1 MTIFIIAM
9 ALIVVMILIEIP
21 VAFAFGIGAMGFTL
35 ATGNDLT
42 FLIPHGYKTA
52 SSFAL
57 LALPLF
63 IFAGLLMAE
72 GGISDRLLNFI
83 NSMVG
88 RIKGGLGAV
97 TVLTCALFGAISGSS
112 SAAIAAVGQI
122 MIPRMV
128 REGYPAGHATA
139 LVACSSVL
147 ALLIPPS
154 IPMIIFSITGGISVG
169 AAFLSTI
176 VPGILLAI
184 VYCLL
189 NIWFLRHNPNVEVDE
204 PLPFK
209 QTVKGILNTG
219 NKAVFALLMPLI
231 ILGAI
236 YSGIA
241 TPTEA
246 AAIAVIYAIPVGLF
260 IYKGMTL
267 SNLGSITIKAVTM
280 TGSIMAVLFFLF
292 IMSRAMILE
301 QIPKEIAEAMLQI
314 SDNKYVILL
323 LINLLLLLIGM
334 IVDDISGS
342 VLAAIIFLPIITEL
356 GIDPIHFAAVVGVN
370 LGLGNVSPPCAPMLY
385 MAGGIAKL
393 SLDKYF
399 IPTIKFLCFGHLPM
413 VLIVTFIPEIS
424 LFLPELLL
432 GYVPASPIN

>member
-1 MTIFIIAM
+1 MTLFLISM
-9 ALIVVMILIEIP
+9 LIVVILILIEIP
-21 VAFAFGIGAMGFTL
+21 VAFAFGIGAILFTYT
-35 ATGNDLT
+35 TGNDIS
-42 FLIPHGYKTA
+42 FLIPHGFKTA

-72 GGISDRLLNFI
+72 GGISERLLNFV
-83 NSMVG
+83 NSLVG

-122 MIPRMV
+122 MIPRMI
-128 REGYPAGHATA
+128 REGYPPGHATA

-154 IPMIIFSITGGISVG
+154 IPMIVFSITGGLSVG

-176 VPGILLAI
+176 IPGIMLTVI
-184 VYCLL
+184 YCVL
-189 NIWFLRHNPNVEVDE
+189 NIWFLRDNPDIKVDPPLAFKAAAKEVA
-204 PLPFK
+204 
-209 QTVKGILNTG
+209 TTG
-219 NKAVFALLMPLI
+219 YNAIFALLMPLI

-260 IYKGMTL
+260 IYKGMSL
-267 SNLGSITIKAVTM
+267 SNLGAVTVRAVTM

-301 QIPKEIAEAMLQI
+301 QVPRDLADALLQV
-314 SDNKYVILL
+314 SDNKYVLL
-323 LINLLLLLIGM
+323 FLINILLLLIGM

-342 VLAAIIFLPIITEL
+342 VLAAIIFLPIINQL

-385 MAGGIAKL
+385 MAGGVGKL
-393 SLDKYF
+393 SLDKY
-399 IPTIKFLCFGHLPM
+399 IKPTLKFLCLGHLPM
-413 VLIVTFIPEIS
+413 VFLVTFVPELS
-424 LFLPELLL
+424 LFLPKLLL
-432 GYVPASPIN
+432 GY

>member
-1 MTIFIIAM
+1 MTLFLIAM
-9 ALIVVMILIEIP
+9 CVVVVLILIEIP
-21 VAFAFGIGAMGFTL
+21 VAFAFGIGAVLFAYT
-35 ATGNDLT
+35 TGNNIS
-42 FLIPHGYKTA
+42 FLIPHGFKTA
-52 SSFAL
+52 SGFAL

-72 GGISDRLLNFI
+72 GGISERLLNFVNAI
-83 NSMVG
+83 VG

-128 REGYPAGHATA
+128 REGYPEGHATA

-154 IPMIIFSITGGISVG
+154 IPMIVFSITGGLSVG

-176 VPGILLAI
+176 IPGVILTLL
-184 VYCLL
+184 YCVL
-189 NIWFLRHNPNVEVDE
+189 NIWFLKDNPNIKVEA

-209 QTVKGILNTG
+209 AATVNVVKSGYH
-219 NKAVFALLMPLI
+219 AAFALLMPLI

-246 AAIAVIYAIPVGLF
+246 AAIAVIYAIPVGLL
-260 IYKGMTL
+260 IYKGL
-267 SNLGSITIKAVTM
+267 SLRSLGSVTVRAVTM

-292 IMSRAMILE
+292 IMSRAMIME
-301 QIPKEIAEAMLQI
+301 QVPKELAEALLGF
-314 SDNKYVILL
+314 SDNPLVILF
-323 LINLLLLLIGM
+323 LINILLLLIGM

-342 VLAAIIFLPIITEL
+342 VLAAIIFLPIINQL

-385 MAGGIAKL
+385 MAGGVSKL
-393 SLDKYF
+393 SLDKY
-399 IPTIKFLCFGHLPM
+399 IVPTLKFLCLGHLPI
-413 VLIVTFIPEIS
+413 VFLVTFVPDLS
-424 LFLPELLL
+424 LFLPRLLL
-432 GYVPASPIN
+432 GY

>member
-1 MTIFIIAM
+1 MTLFLISM
-9 ALIVVMILIEIP
+9 LIVIVLILIEIP
-21 VAFAFGIGAMGFTL
+21 VAFAFGIGAVLFAFL
-35 ATGNDLT
+35 TGNNIS
-42 FLIPHGYKTA
+42 FLIPHGFKTA
-52 SSFAL
+52 SGFAL

-72 GGISDRLLNFI
+72 GGISERLLNFV
-83 NSMVG
+83 NSIVG

-128 REGYPAGHATA
+128 REGYPEGHATA

-154 IPMIIFSITGGISVG
+154 IPMIVFSITGGLSVG

-176 VPGILLAI
+176 IPGILLTL
-184 VYCLL
+184 VYCAL
-189 NIWFLRHNPNVEVDE
+189 NIWFLRNDQNIKVEA

-209 QTVKGILNTG
+209 EAAKGVAQTGYH
-219 NKAVFALLMPLI
+219 AAFALLMPLI

-260 IYKGMTL
+260 IYKGMSL
-267 SNLGSITIKAVTM
+267 KSLGSVTVRAVTM

-301 QIPKEIAEAMLQI
+301 QVPRDLAQALLTVSE
-314 SDNKYVILL
+314 NKYVLLL

-342 VLAAIIFLPIITEL
+342 VLAAIIFLPIINEL

-385 MAGGIAKL
+385 MAGGVGKL
-393 SLDKYF
+393 SLDRYIK
-399 IPTIKFLCFGHLPM
+399 PTLKFLCFGHLPM
-413 VLIVTFIPEIS
+413 VFLVTFVPELS
-424 LFLPELLL
+424 LFLPKLLM
-432 GYVPASPIN
+432 GY

>member
-1 MTIFIIAM
+1 MTLFLVAM
-9 ALIVVMILIEIP
+9 LVVVILILIEIP
-21 VAFAFGIGAMGFTL
+21 VAFAFGIGAVMFAFT
-35 ATGNDLT
+35 TGNNIS
-42 FLIPHGYKTA
+42 FLIPHGFKTA

-72 GGISDRLLNFI
+72 GGISERLLNFV
-83 NSMVG
+83 NSIVG

-154 IPMIIFSITGGISVG
+154 IPMIVFSITGGLSVG

-176 VPGILLAI
+176 VPGILLTLL
-184 VYCLL
+184 YCGL
-189 NIWFLRHNPNVEVDE
+189 NIWFLRNNPDIQVDA
-204 PLPFK
+204 PLPFT
-209 QTVKGILNTG
+209 QAAKGVAKTG
-219 NKAVFALLMPLI
+219 CHAAFALLMPLI

-260 IYKGMTL
+260 IYKGMSL
-267 SNLGSITIKAVTM
+267 SSLGAVTVRAVTM

-301 QIPKEIAEAMLQI
+301 QVPRDLALALLEI
-314 SDNKYVILL
+314 SDNKYVLLL

-342 VLAAIIFLPIITEL
+342 VLAAIIFLPIINEL

-385 MAGGIAKL
+385 MAGGVSKL
-393 SLDKYF
+393 SLDRY
-399 IPTIKFLCFGHLPM
+399 ITPTLKFLCFGHLPM
-413 VLIVTFIPEIS
+413 VFLVTFVPELS
-424 LFLPELLL
+424 LFLPKLLL
-432 GYVPASPIN
+432 GY

>member
-1 MTIFIIAM
+1 MTLFLLAM
-9 ALIVVMILIEIP
+9 LVIVVLILIEIP
-21 VAFAFGIGAMGFTL
+21 VAFAFGIGAVMFAYT
-35 ATGNDLT
+35 TGNNIS
-42 FLIPHGYKTA
+42 FLIPHGFKTA

-72 GGISDRLLNFI
+72 GGISERLLNFV
-83 NSMVG
+83 NSFVG

-128 REGYPAGHATA
+128 REGYPPGHATA

-154 IPMIIFSITGGISVG
+154 IPMIVFSIAGGISVG

-176 VPGILLAI
+176 VPGILLTI
-184 VYCLL
+184 LYCIL
-189 NIWFLRHNPNVEVDE
+189 NIWFLKDNPNIKVDP

-209 QTVKGILNTG
+209 QAAKGVVKSGYNAI
-219 NKAVFALLMPLI
+219 FALLMPLL

-246 AAIAVIYAIPVGLF
+246 AAIAVIYAVPVGLF
-260 IYKGMTL
+260 IYKGMSL
-267 SNLGSITIKAVTM
+267 SSLGAVTVRAATM

-301 QIPKEIAEAMLQI
+301 QVPRELASALLQI
-314 SDNKYVILL
+314 SENKYVLLL

-342 VLAAIIFLPIITEL
+342 VLAAIIFLPIINAL

-385 MAGGIAKL
+385 MAGGVSKL
-393 SLDKYF
+393 SLDKYLK
-399 IPTIKFLCFGHLPM
+399 PTLKFLCFGHLPM
-413 VLIVTFIPEIS
+413 VFLVTFVPELS
-424 LFLPELLL
+424 LFLPNLLL
-432 GYVPASPIN
+432 GN

>member
-1 MTIFIIAM
+1 MTLFLIAM
-9 ALIVVMILIEIP
+9 LIVVILILIEIP
-21 VAFAFGIGAMGFTL
+21 VAFAFGIGAILFAYT
-35 ATGNDLT
+35 TGNNIS
-42 FLIPHGYKTA
+42 FLIPHGFKTA
-52 SSFAL
+52 SGFAL

-72 GGISDRLLNFI
+72 GGISERLLNFV
-83 NSMVG
+83 NSLVG

-122 MIPRMV
+122 MIPRMI
-128 REGYPAGHATA
+128 REGYPPGHATA

-154 IPMIIFSITGGISVG
+154 IPMIVFSITGGLSVG

-176 VPGILLAI
+176 IPGIMLTVI
-184 VYCLL
+184 YCAL
-189 NIWFLRHNPNVEVDE
+189 NIWFLRDNPDIKVDP

-209 QTVKGILNTG
+209 AAAREVATTG
-219 NKAVFALLMPLI
+219 YNALFALLMPLI

-260 IYKGMTL
+260 IYKGMSL
-267 SNLGSITIKAVTM
+267 SSLGSVTVRAVTM

-301 QIPKEIAEAMLQI
+301 QVPRDLAEALLQV
-314 SDNKYVILL
+314 SDNKYILL
-323 LINLLLLLIGM
+323 FLINILLLLIGM

-342 VLAAIIFLPIITEL
+342 VLAAIIFLPIINQL

-385 MAGGIAKL
+385 MAGGVGKL
-393 SLDKYF
+393 SLDRYIK
-399 IPTIKFLCFGHLPM
+399 PTLKFLCLGHLPM
-413 VLIVTFIPEIS
+413 VFLVTFVPELS
-424 LFLPELLL
+424 LFLPKLLL
-432 GYVPASPIN
+432 GY

>member
-1 MTIFIIAM
+1 MFLIAM
-9 ALIVVMILIEIP
+9 LIVVVLLLAEIP
-21 VAFAFGIGAMGFTL
+21 VAFSFGIGALLF
-35 ATGNDLT
+35 AFSTGNDIS

-52 SSFAL
+52 SGFAL

-63 IFAGLLMAE
+63 IFAGILMAE
-72 GGISDRLLNFI
+72 GGISERLLNFV
-83 NSMVG
+83 NSIVG

-112 SAAIAAVGQI
+112 SAAIAAIGQI

-128 REGYPAGHATA
+128 REGYPEGHATA

-147 ALLIPPS
+147 ALMIPPS
-154 IPMIIFSITGGISVG
+154 IPMIVFSITGGLSVG

-176 VPGILLAI
+176 IPGILLTL

-189 NIWFLRHNPNVEVDE
+189 NFWLLRNDHSIQVNP
-204 PLPFK
+204 PLPMK
-209 QTVKGILNTG
+209 EAVRGIASSG
-219 NKAVFALLMPLI
+219 YQAGFALLMPVL

-246 AAIAVIYAIPVGLF
+246 AAIAVVYAIPVGLF
-260 IYKGMTL
+260 IYKGLSWRTL
-267 SNLGSITIKAVTM
+267 GDATVRAVVM

-292 IMSRAMILE
+292 IMSRTMIME
-301 QIPKEIAEAMLQI
+301 QVPKQLAEALLQL
-314 SDNKYVILL
+314 SDNKYLILL
-323 LINLLLLLIGM
+323 VINLLLLLIGM

-342 VLAAIIFLPIITEL
+342 VLAAVIFLPVVQQL
-356 GIDPIHFAAVVGVN
+356 GIHPIHFAAIVGVN

-385 MAGGIAKL
+385 MAGGVAKL
-393 SLDKYF
+393 PLDRYIK
-399 IPTIKFLCFGHLPM
+399 PTLKLLTFGHLPM
-413 VLIVTFIPEIS
+413 VLIVTFIPELA
-424 LFLPELLL
+424 LFLPRLLM
-432 GYVPASPIN
+432 GVS

>member
-1 MTIFIIAM
+1 MTLFLIAM
-9 ALIVVMILIEIP
+9 LVVVVLILIEIP
-21 VAFAFGIGAMGFTL
+21 VAFAFGIGAVLFAYT
-35 ATGNDLT
+35 TGNNIS
-42 FLIPHGYKTA
+42 FLIPHGFKTA
-52 SSFAL
+52 SGFAL

-72 GGISDRLLNFI
+72 GGISERLLNFV
-83 NSMVG
+83 NAFVG

-154 IPMIIFSITGGISVG
+154 IPMIVFSITGGLSVG

-176 VPGILLAI
+176 IPGILLTLI
-184 VYCLL
+184 YCGL
-189 NIWFLRHNPNVEVDE
+189 NIWFLRDNPNIKVEA
-204 PLPFK
+204 PLPIK
-209 QTVKGILNTG
+209 QATINIAKSGYH
-219 NKAVFALLMPLI
+219 AAFALLMPLI

-260 IYKGMTL
+260 IYKGL
-267 SNLGSITIKAVTM
+267 SLRSLGAVTVRAVTM

-292 IMSRAMILE
+292 IMSRAMIME
-301 QIPKEIAEAMLQI
+301 QVPKELAEALLSF
-314 SDNKYVILL
+314 SDNKLVILF
-323 LINLLLLLIGM
+323 LINILLLLIGM

-342 VLAAIIFLPIITEL
+342 VLAAIIFLPIINQL

-385 MAGGIAKL
+385 MAGGVGKL
-393 SLDKYF
+393 SLDKY
-399 IPTIKFLCFGHLPM
+399 ITPTLKFLCLGHLPI
-413 VLIVTFIPEIS
+413 VFLVTFVPELS
-424 LFLPELLL
+424 LFLPRLLL
-432 GYVPASPIN
+432 GY

>member
-1 MTIFIIAM
+1 MTLFLIAM
-9 ALIVVMILIEIP
+9 LVIITLILIEIP
-21 VAFAFGIGAMGFTL
+21 VAFAFGIGAVLFAFM
-35 ATGNDLT
+35 TGNDIS
-42 FLIPHGYKTA
+42 FLVPHGYKTA

-72 GGISDRLLNFI
+72 GGISERLLNFV
-83 NSMVG
+83 NSFVG

-128 REGYPAGHATA
+128 SEGYPPGHATA

-154 IPMIIFSITGGISVG
+154 IPMIVFSITGGISVG

-176 VPGILLAI
+176 IPGIMLTVI
-184 VYCLL
+184 YCLL
-189 NIWFLRHNPNVEVDE
+189 NIWFLRNDTQIKVDP

-209 QTVKGILNTG
+209 QAA
-219 NKAVFALLMPLI
+219 KAVAVSGYNAAFALLMPLI

-267 SNLGSITIKAVTM
+267 KSLGAVTVRAVTM

-301 QIPKEIAEAMLQI
+301 QVPRDLANALLQI
-314 SDNKYVILL
+314 SDNKYVLLL

-342 VLAAIIFLPIITEL
+342 VLAAIIFLPIINAL

-385 MAGGIAKL
+385 MAGGVSKL
-393 SLDKYF
+393 SLDRY
-399 IPTIKFLCFGHLPM
+399 ITPTLKFLCFGHLPM
-413 VLIVTFIPEIS
+413 VFLVTFVPEIS
-424 LFLPELLL
+424 LFLPKLLM
-432 GYVPASPIN
+432 GY

>member
-1 MTIFIIAM
+1 MTLFLVSM
-9 ALIVVMILIEIP
+9 LIVVILILIEIP
-21 VAFAFGIGAMGFTL
+21 VAFAFGIGAVMFAFT
-35 ATGNDLT
+35 TGNNIS
-42 FLIPHGYKTA
+42 FLIPHGFKTA
-52 SSFAL
+52 SGFAL

-72 GGISDRLLNFI
+72 GGISERLLNFV
-83 NSMVG
+83 NAFVG

-128 REGYPAGHATA
+128 REGYPEGHATA

-154 IPMIIFSITGGISVG
+154 IPMIIFSITGGLSVG

-176 VPGILLAI
+176 IPGILLTLL
-184 VYCLL
+184 YCAL
-189 NIWFLRHNPNVEVDE
+189 NIWFLRDNPNIKVDA
-204 PLPFK
+204 PLPLK
-209 QTVKGILNTG
+209 QAAKGVISTG
-219 NKAVFALLMPLI
+219 YSAGFALLMPVI

-260 IYKGMTL
+260 IYKGMSL
-267 SNLGSITIKAVTM
+267 RNLGTVTVRAVTM

-292 IMSRAMILE
+292 IISRAMILE
-301 QIPKEIAEAMLQI
+301 QVPKELAEALLHI

-342 VLAAIIFLPIITEL
+342 VLAAIIFLPVVNEL
-356 GIDPIHFAAVVGVN
+356 GIDPIHFAAIVGVN

-385 MAGGIAKL
+385 MAGGVSKL
-393 SLDKYF
+393 SLDRY
-399 IPTIKFLCFGHLPM
+399 ITPTLKFLCFGHLPM
-413 VLIVTFIPEIS
+413 VFLVTFIPELS
-424 LFLPELLL
+424 LFLPKLLL
-432 GYVPASPIN
+432 GY

>member
-1 MTIFIIAM
+1 MTLFLIAM
-9 ALIVVMILIEIP
+9 AVIVILILIEIP
-21 VAFAFGIGAMGFTL
+21 VAFAFGIGAVLFAFT
-35 ATGNDLT
+35 TGNNIS
-42 FLIPHGYKTA
+42 FLIPHGFKTA
-52 SSFAL
+52 SGFAL

-72 GGISDRLLNFI
+72 GGISERLLNFV
-83 NSMVG
+83 NSIVG

-154 IPMIIFSITGGISVG
+154 IPMIVFSITGGISVG

-176 VPGILLAI
+176 IPGILLTI
-184 VYCLL
+184 LYCLL
-189 NIWFLRHNPNVEVDE
+189 NMWFLRNNQDIKLDE

-209 QTVKGILNTG
+209 QAAKGVAKTG
-219 NKAVFALLMPLI
+219 YHAVFALLMPMI

-267 SNLGSITIKAVTM
+267 KSLSSVTVRAVTM

-301 QIPKEIAEAMLQI
+301 QVPRDLAHALLQV
-314 SDNKYVILL
+314 SENKYVLLL

-342 VLAAIIFLPIITEL
+342 VLAAIIFLPIINEL

-385 MAGGIAKL
+385 MAGGVSKL
-393 SLDKYF
+393 SLDRY
-399 IPTIKFLCFGHLPM
+399 ITPTVKFLCLGHLPM
-413 VLIVTFIPEIS
+413 VFLVTFVPELS

-432 GYVPASPIN
+432 GY

>member
-1 MTIFIIAM
+1 MTLFLIAM
-9 ALIVVMILIEIP
+9 LVIITLVLMEVP
-21 VAFAFGIGAMGFTL
+21 VAFAFGIGAVFFAYT
-35 ATGNDLT
+35 TGNDIS
-42 FLIPHGYKTA
+42 FLIPHGFKTA
-52 SSFAL
+52 SGFAL
-57 LALPLF
+57 IAMPLF

-72 GGISDRLLNFI
+72 GGISERLLNFV
-83 NSMVG
+83 NSFVG

-128 REGYPAGHATA
+128 QEGYPPGHATA

-154 IPMIIFSITGGISVG
+154 IPMIVFSIAGGISVG

-176 VPGILLAI
+176 IPGIMLAI
-184 VYCLL
+184 IYCVL
-189 NIWFLRHNPNVEVDE
+189 NVWFLRKDTNIKVDP

-209 QTVKGILNTG
+209 QAAKGVVKSGYN
-219 NKAVFALLMPLI
+219 AWFALLMPVI

-246 AAIAVIYAIPVGLF
+246 AAIAVIYSIPVGLF
-260 IYKGMTL
+260 IYKGM
-267 SNLGSITIKAVTM
+267 SIKSLGSVTVRAVTM

-301 QIPKEIAEAMLQI
+301 QVPRDLANALLQI
-314 SDNKYVILL
+314 SENKYVLLL
-323 LINLLLLLIGM
+323 LINLLLLVIGM
-334 IVDDISGS
+334 IIDDISGS
-342 VLAAIIFLPIITEL
+342 VLAAIIFLPVINAL
-356 GIDPIHFAAVVGVN
+356 GIDPVHFAAVVGVN
-370 LGLGNVSPPCAPMLY
+370 LGLGNISPPCAPMLY
-385 MAGGIAKL
+385 MAGGVSKL
-393 SLDKYF
+393 SLDRYISPTMKF
-399 IPTIKFLCFGHLPM
+399 ILLGHLPM
-413 VLIVTFIPEIS
+413 VFIVTFIPEIS
-424 LFLPELLL
+424 LYLPKLLM
-432 GYVPASPIN
+432 GYGG

>member
-1 MTIFIIAM
+1 MTLFLISM
-9 ALIVVMILIEIP
+9 LIVIVLILIEIP
-21 VAFAFGIGAMGFTL
+21 VAFAFGIGAVLFAFT
-35 ATGNDLT
+35 TGNNIS
-42 FLIPHGYKTA
+42 FLIPHGFKTA
-52 SSFAL
+52 SGFAL

-72 GGISDRLLNFI
+72 GGISERLLNFV
-83 NSMVG
+83 NSIVG

-154 IPMIIFSITGGISVG
+154 IPMIVFSITGGLSVG

-176 VPGILLAI
+176 IPGILLTLL
-184 VYCLL
+184 YCGL
-189 NIWFLRHNPNVEVDE
+189 NIWFLRNNPDIQVDP

-209 QTVKGILNTG
+209 QAAKGVVKTG
-219 NKAVFALLMPLI
+219 YSAAFALLMPLI

-260 IYKGMTL
+260 IYKGMSL
-267 SNLGSITIKAVTM
+267 SSLGAVTIRAVTM

-301 QIPKEIAEAMLQI
+301 QVPRDLAQALLQI

-342 VLAAIIFLPIITEL
+342 VLAAIIFLPIINEL

-385 MAGGIAKL
+385 MAGGVSKL
-393 SLDKYF
+393 SLDRY
-399 IPTIKFLCFGHLPM
+399 ITPTLKFLCFGHLPM
-413 VLIVTFIPEIS
+413 VFLVTFVPELS
-424 LFLPELLL
+424 LFLPKLLM
-432 GYVPASPIN
+432 GY

>member
-1 MTIFIIAM
+1 MTLFLVSM
-9 ALIVVMILIEIP
+9 LIVVILILIEIP
-21 VAFAFGIGAMGFTL
+21 VAFAFGIGAVLFAYT
-35 ATGNDLT
+35 TGNNIS
-42 FLIPHGYKTA
+42 FLIPHGFKTA
-52 SSFAL
+52 SGFAL

-72 GGISDRLLNFI
+72 GGISERLLNFV
-83 NSMVG
+83 NSLVG

-128 REGYPAGHATA
+128 REGYPEGHATA

-154 IPMIIFSITGGISVG
+154 IPMIIFSITGGLSVG

-176 VPGILLAI
+176 IPGILLTFL
-184 VYCLL
+184 YCSL
-189 NIWFLRHNPNVEVDE
+189 NIWFLRDNPNIKVDA

-209 QTVKGILNTG
+209 QAAKGVVSTG
-219 NKAVFALLMPLI
+219 YSAGFALLMPVI

-260 IYKGMTL
+260 IYKGMSL
-267 SNLGSITIKAVTM
+267 SNLGSVTIRAVTM

-301 QIPKEIAEAMLQI
+301 QVPRDLALALLQI

-342 VLAAIIFLPIITEL
+342 VLAAIIFLPIINEL

-385 MAGGIAKL
+385 MAGGVSKL
-393 SLDKYF
+393 SLDKY
-399 IPTIKFLCFGHLPM
+399 IKPTVKFLCFGHLPM
-413 VLIVTFIPEIS
+413 VFLVTFVPELS
-424 LFLPELLL
+424 LFLPKLLL
-432 GYVPASPIN
+432 GY

>member
-1 MTIFIIAM
+1 MTLFLIAM
-9 ALIVVMILIEIP
+9 LVIITLVLMEVP
-21 VAFAFGIGAMGFTL
+21 VAFAFGIGAVFFAYT
-35 ATGNDLT
+35 TGNDIS
-42 FLIPHGYKTA
+42 FLIPHGFKTA
-52 SSFAL
+52 SGFAL
-57 LALPLF
+57 IAMPLF

-72 GGISDRLLNFI
+72 GGISERLLNFV
-83 NSMVG
+83 NSFVG

-128 REGYPAGHATA
+128 QEGYPPGHATA

-154 IPMIIFSITGGISVG
+154 IPMIVFSIAGGISVG

-176 VPGILLAI
+176 IPGIMLAI
-184 VYCLL
+184 IYCVL
-189 NIWFLRHNPNVEVDE
+189 NVWFLRKDTNIKVDP

-209 QTVKGILNTG
+209 QAAKGVVKSGYN
-219 NKAVFALLMPLI
+219 AWFALLMPVI

-246 AAIAVIYAIPVGLF
+246 AAIAVIYSIPVGLF
-260 IYKGMTL
+260 IYKGM
-267 SNLGSITIKAVTM
+267 SIKSLGSVTVRAVTM

-301 QIPKEIAEAMLQI
+301 QVPRDLADALLQI
-314 SDNKYVILL
+314 SENKYVLLL
-323 LINLLLLLIGM
+323 LINLLLLVIGM
-334 IVDDISGS
+334 IIDDISGS
-342 VLAAIIFLPIITEL
+342 VLAAIIFLPVINAL
-356 GIDPIHFAAVVGVN
+356 GIDPVHFAAVVGVN
-370 LGLGNVSPPCAPMLY
+370 LGLGNISPPCAPMLY
-385 MAGGIAKL
+385 MAGGVSKL
-393 SLDKYF
+393 SLDRYISPTMKF
-399 IPTIKFLCFGHLPM
+399 ILLGHLPM
-413 VLIVTFIPEIS
+413 VFIVTFIPEIS
-424 LFLPELLL
+424 LYLPKLLM
-432 GYVPASPIN
+432 GYGG